1 MSQWTLPPRGSRIF
15 FAGLGG
21 IGMSALAQLFR
32 SQNYEVAGS
41 DRDISSPA
49 QAKLFSQLAKQGI
62 QHFVQDGSGVTAFK
76 PDLIVYSTALE
87 EDNPDFIAGRGVERL
102 HRAAALSAAVAQSG
116 LKPIAVAGSCGKTSV
131 TAWIASAL
139 RALGKTP
146 VMINGGYSPDL
157 ESDSMLGNFGDGD
170 DFIVFEA
177 DESDGSLVNF
187 YPEVSLL
194 LNIGDDHHSK
204 DKLEVMFR
212 TFLANGKQNV
222 CRQDLAYL
230 SSTEKPCISF
240 DKFDRSADLYS
251 IEIKHSKQGAKFLL
265 QDQREATIHQWGD
278 HSVENALAVLAVLE
292 TCGFE
297 RAQAAEALAAF
308 SGVRRRFEFKGLLNE
323 TLVYDDYAHNP
334 QKIRACIEAARQV
347 CQGEIAVLFQ
357 PHGYGPLGFMRE
369 SLLREVKACFKPGD
383 QFVFLPVFY
392 AGGTTSFKPSSEE
405 VAAEYAEQGLNC
417 ISLEERDGAHDY
429 LAKNQNFKAVLVVG
443 ARDPSLPAWG
453 SSLTDSK

>member
-32 SQNYEVAGS
+32 SQGYEVAGS

-49 QAKLFSQLAKQGI
+49 QAHLFSQLAQQGI
-62 QHFVQDGSGVTAFK
+62 QHFVQDGSGVTQFK
-76 PDLIVYSTALE
+76 PELIVYSTALE
-87 EDNPDFIAGRGVERL
+87 EDNPDFIAGQGVERL

-146 VMINGGYSPDL
+146 VMINGGYSPEL
-157 ESDSMLGNFGDGD
+157 ESDSTPGNFGDGD

-187 YPEVSLL
+187 FPEVSLL

-204 DKLEVMFR
+204 DKLEIMFR
-212 TFLANGKQNV
+212 TFLANGKENV
-222 CRQDLAYL
+222 CNQELSYLASENAKTFAKRDTDAEL
-230 SSTEKPCISF
+230 HSTAI
-240 DKFDRSADLYS
+240 R
-251 IEIKHSKQGAKFLL
+251 HSKQGAEFTL
-265 QDQREATIHQWGD
+265 QDGLDVTIHQWGD

-292 TCGFE
+292 ACGFE
-297 RAQAAEALAAF
+297 RQEAAQALSAF
-308 SGVRRRFEFKGLLNE
+308 RGVRRRFEFKGLLNE
-323 TLVYDDYAHNP
+323 ALIYDDYAHNP

-347 CQGEIAVLFQ
+347 CNGAICVFFQ
-357 PHGYGPLGFMRE
+357 PHGYGPLGFMRDC
-369 SLLREVKACFKPGD
+369 LLRELQACLTDED

-392 AGGTTSFKPSSEE
+392 AGGTTSFKPSSDE
-405 VAAEYAEQGLNC
+405 VATQYAEAGLNC
-417 ISLEERDGAHDY
+417 LSLAERDE
-429 LAKNQNFKAVLVVG
+429 AKEHLVKNNFKAALVVG

-453 SSLTDSK
+453 SSLTDVEK